1 MEGVMVL
8 PRQLIE
14 QTRERYQARTAQRE
28 IHVEK
33 IKSGSPL
40 EADSPERVQK
50 RMNRIAGAEASR
62 PAPAASAAMALERI
76 MGRSDLMSV
85 NYLEMGLQAAR
96 CVGRITIRTRTGQ
109 TLGYGSGFTVAPRLL
124 ITNNHVLDAAEAAAA
139 SRVEFNYQEDA
150 RGNLLR
156 SVVLNIEPDVF
167 FLTDKRLDFTM
178 VAVSERS
185 VDGAE
190 LGGFV
195 WLPLIEEQGKVIVG
209 EYVNIIQHP
218 NGEPKQLAL
227 RENQLLDLLPDF
239 LHYRTDTAPG
249 SSGSPVFN
257 DQWEVVGL
265 HHSGVPRT
273 NADGEIL
280 TRDGLVWRE
289 EMGEHR
295 IDWMANEGVRTS
307 RIVQAIRAANLS
319 TEQDRLRRQMFESQ
333 ASLTRDGQRPSPVH
347 QQEAMPLQATVAED
361 GTATW
366 TIPLQVSVRLG
377 PSGAMRMPVEGG
389 EEPLDEPRLTQQD
402 RAVTPSSSGAS
413 LADSA
418 EVREALREFERAR
431 EQPYYDAEEDEVD
444 RQAYYADIDKDSRKG
459 ELYQQLSRLLAST
472 HKTRLPY
479 KPMRHVYPWVD
490 LHPDLKLRSI
500 YSGKAFDAEQLIR
513 DDARIETERTRMVE
527 RMRSALAGSAMASE
541 RLEATLDRLE
551 ASLPFNCEHVVPQ
564 SWFDKAEPMRGDL
577 HHLFACE
584 VGCNSFRGNIPYF
597 DFPDFEEVVRGEC
610 GKRERSG
617 FEPSNGKG
625 AAARATLYFLLRYP
639 GEINAVRQEYVPER
653 IDTLLAWHF
662 AKPPMEYERHRNA
675 SIFKLQGNRNP
686 LVDDPKW
693 ADRIDFT
700 LGLGR

>member
-227 RENQLLDLLPDF
+227 RENQLLDLL
-239 LHYRTDTAPG
+239 L
-249 SSGSPVFN
+249 
-257 DQWEVVGL
+257 
-265 HHSGVPRT
+265 
-273 NADGEIL
+273 
-280 TRDGLVWRE
+280 
-289 EMGEHR
+289 
-295 IDWMANEGVRTS
+295 
-307 RIVQAIRAANLS
+307 
-319 TEQDRLRRQMFESQ
+319 
-333 ASLTRDGQRPSPVH
+333 
-347 QQEAMPLQATVAED
+347 
-361 GTATW
+361 
-366 TIPLQVSVRLG
+366 
-377 PSGAMRMPVEGG
+377 
-389 EEPLDEPRLTQQD
+389 
-402 RAVTPSSSGAS
+402 
-413 LADSA
+413 
-418 EVREALREFERAR
+418 
-431 EQPYYDAEEDEVD
+431 
-444 RQAYYADIDKDSRKG
+444 
-459 ELYQQLSRLLAST
+459 
-472 HKTRLPY
+472 
-479 KPMRHVYPWVD
+479 
-490 LHPDLKLRSI
+490 
-500 YSGKAFDAEQLIR
+500 
-513 DDARIETERTRMVE
+513 
-527 RMRSALAGSAMASE
+527 
-541 RLEATLDRLE
+541 
-551 ASLPFNCEHVVPQ
+551 
-564 SWFDKAEPMRGDL
+564 
-577 HHLFACE
+577 
-584 VGCNSFRGNIPYF
+584 
-597 DFPDFEEVVRGEC
+597 
-610 GKRERSG
+610 
-617 FEPSNGKG
+617 
-625 AAARATLYFLLRYP
+625 
-639 GEINAVRQEYVPER
+639 
-653 IDTLLAWHF
+653 
-662 AKPPMEYERHRNA
+662 
-675 SIFKLQGNRNP
+675 
-686 LVDDPKW
+686 
-693 ADRIDFT
+693 
-700 LGLGR
+700 

>member
-50 RMNRIAGAEASR
+50 RMNRIAGAQASR

-96 CVGRITIRTRTGQ
+96 CVGRVTIRTRTGQ

-156 SVVLNIEPDVF
+156 SVVLNLEPDVF
-167 FLTDKRLDFTM
+167 FLTDKHLDFTM
-178 VAVSERS
+178 VAASERS

-319 TEQDRLRRQMFESQ
+319 TEQDRLRRQMLDGPT
-333 ASLTRDGQRPSPVH
+333 SLTRDGQRPSPVH

-444 RQAYYADIDKDSRKG
+444 RQAYYADIDKDSR
-459 ELYQQLSRLLAST
+459 
-472 HKTRLPY
+472 
-479 KPMRHVYPWVD
+479 M
-490 LHPDLKLRSI
+490 
-500 YSGKAFDAEQLIR
+500 
-513 DDARIETERTRMVE
+513 
-527 RMRSALAGSAMASE
+527 
-541 RLEATLDRLE
+541 
-551 ASLPFNCEHVVPQ
+551 
-564 SWFDKAEPMRGDL
+564 
-577 HHLFACE
+577 
-584 VGCNSFRGNIPYF
+584 
-597 DFPDFEEVVRGEC
+597 
-610 GKRERSG
+610 
-617 FEPSNGKG
+617 
-625 AAARATLYFLLRYP
+625 
-639 GEINAVRQEYVPER
+639 
-653 IDTLLAWHF
+653 
-662 AKPPMEYERHRNA
+662 
-675 SIFKLQGNRNP
+675 
-686 LVDDPKW
+686 
-693 ADRIDFT
+693 
-700 LGLGR
+700 